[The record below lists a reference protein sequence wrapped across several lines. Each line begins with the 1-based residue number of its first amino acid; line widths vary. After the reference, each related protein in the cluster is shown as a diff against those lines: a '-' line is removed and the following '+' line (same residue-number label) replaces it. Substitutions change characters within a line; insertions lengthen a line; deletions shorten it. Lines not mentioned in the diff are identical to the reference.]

1 MQSIGL
7 SRSFFGRTRIS
18 LITAAL
24 VVGTMALVGNAIA
37 QEQPT
42 SVEAGCYG

>member
-7 SRSFFGRTRIS
+7 SRSFFGCTRSS

-24 VVGTMALVGNAIA
+24 VVGTLALAGNVSA
-37 QEQPT
+37 QEPT
-42 SVEAGCYG
+42 KSVEAGFHA